1 MTTVARS
8 WLYVPGHRP
17 DRVAKA
23 LAAGADAV
31 VVDLEDAVPA
41 AEKDRARDLTVALL
55 TGRANAVGTAGPAV
69 WVRVNAAGTGTG
81 RRDAAAL
88 AGLPADGLR
97 VPRAE
102 DPEAVRQLAD
112 ETGKPL
118 QLLLESAR
126 GLAQAQELACCHEL
140 VVGIA
145 LGEADL
151 AADLLVDRDEGLT
164 WARGAVVVAA
174 RAAGLASPV
183 QSVFTDVTDVEGLRA
198 SCRAGRVTG
207 FFGRSV
213 IHPRQIPVVHEE
225 YTPSAEEISRAEGIV
240 RVAAA
245 AAERGEVAALGPD
258 GRFVDPA
265 VVARARVVLDRAV
278 PDRSPTSPAA
288 GPASGQSI
296 VRSPGDSA

>member
-17 DRVAKA
+17 ERVAKA

-55 TGRANAVGTAGPAV
+55 TERAAAPRTPGPAV
-69 WVRVNAAGTGTG
+69 WVRVNPAGTETG

-102 DPEAVRQLAD
+102 DPETVRQLAE

-126 GLAQAQELACCHEL
+126 GLSRAHELASCHEL

-183 QSVFTDVTDVEGLRA
+183 QSVFTDVGDVEGLRA
-198 SCRAGRVTG
+198 SCRAGRATG

-213 IHPRQIPVVHEE
+213 VHPRQIQVVHEE
-225 YTPSAEEISRAEGIV
+225 YTPSVEEIQAAEGIV
-240 RVAAA
+240 RIAAE

-265 VVARARVVLDRAV
+265 VVARAHVVLDRAV
-278 PDRSPTSPAA
+278 PDRAPTSPTAV
-288 GPASGQSI
+288 PATGQSI